1 VSEAPKPAV
10 AMMLGEFNALIE
22 QNDELRAGGGV
33 ILAPAQRRF
42 GVMPE
47 NAGDVDLDSME
58 ADRPGEGWES
68 KVLQLACDLADKH
81 GLSIYVRAHASSED
95 DHDLP
100 DMQGRLEGFY
110 AKHGFAIT
118 GSWGASDM
126 LRKPKPFD
134 HEAEARLTAW
144 TAPVGPSP
152 I

>member
-1 VSEAPKPAV
+1 MIEEKTHAIG
-10 AMMLGEFNALIE
+10 AMLIE
-22 QNDELRAGGGV
+22 FEAAIEQSDELRDGGGV
-33 ILAPAQRRF
+33 ILAPPQHHF
-42 GVMPE
+42 GVLPE
-47 NAGDVDLDSME
+47 NAGDLDLDSME
-58 ADRPGEGWES
+58 ANQPGQGWGS

-81 GLSIYVRAHASSED
+81 CLSIYVRAHASSED

-110 AKHGFAIT
+110 AKHGFAMT

-144 TAPVGPSP
+144 TAPAVPSP